1 MERILPGGSCL
12 ISSKD
17 YPDAPNVP
25 APVPCPYCGANRYY
39 LGMKLA
45 GRIFWFPQPDDC
57 DCPGAAAQRQ
67 QEQAERR
74 PRPKRRSGGSGR
86 NSGTSSSANQ
96 GCPSGFCAAPS
107 PPSR

>member
-25 APVPCPYCGANRYY
+25 TPVPCPYCGANRYY

-45 GRIFWFPQPDDC
+45 GRIFLV
-57 DCPGAAAQRQ
+57 
-67 QEQAERR
+67 
-74 PRPKRRSGGSGR
+74 
-86 NSGTSSSANQ
+86 
-96 GCPSGFCAAPS
+96 
-107 PPSR
+107 PPAG